1 MKNSVTTGSQT
12 EKKINRITVNK
23 VKIKKVLVSIL
34 RALLVIGISYIIL
47 LPLITKLS
55 NSFMSVRDLYD
66 QTVKWIP
73 RNFTL
78 DHYQMVWRH
87 MNYPKTFLNT
97 FILTTVVSVLQLIA
111 CTFVGYGLA
120 RFDFKG
126 KNLIFVMVILTLIVP
141 PQMILIPLY
150 LNFRFFNLYGLIPG
164 DGFNLVGT
172 YWPFILTSIT
182 GTGLKN
188 GLFIYIMRQFFKGMP
203 RELEEAAYIDGA
215 GLLRTFLYIML
226 PGAVPG
232 LVIVFLFAFVW
243 QWNDYLF
250 ISLFMG
256 GGAYLP
262 MELSTVANDVIQE
275 ITGGQAA
282 TDMQGDQYTSL
293 LDNTGMILVVAP
305 LLIMY
310 GFMQR
315 YFIESVE
322 RSGIVG

>member
-1 MKNSVTTGSQT
+1 MKRALVLDVV
-12 EKKINRITVNK
+12 KDKVLNRE
-23 VKIKKVLVSIL
+23 KIKKWIISII
-34 RALLVIGISYIIL
+34 RVILVIGISYIIL

-73 RNFTL
+73 RNFTIE
-78 DHYQMVWRH
+78 HYQLVWRH
-87 MNYPKTFLNT
+87 MNYPRTFFNT
-97 FILTTVVSVLQLIA
+97 FILTTVVSLLQLIS
-111 CTFVGYGLA
+111 CTIIGYGLA
-120 RFDFKG
+120 RFNFRG
-126 KNLIFVMVILTLIVP
+126 KNLIFALVILTLIVP

-150 LNFRFFNLYGLIPG
+150 LNFRFFNLYGLLPG
-164 DGFNLVGT
+164 TGFNLIGT

-182 GTGLKN
+182 GNGLKN

-203 RELEEAAYIDGA
+203 RELEEAGYIDGA
-215 GLLRTFLYIML
+215 GLFRAFLYIML

-243 QWNDYLF
+243 QWNDYIF
-250 ISLFMG
+250 MTLFMG
-256 GGAYLP
+256 GGPFLP
-262 MELSTVANDVIQE
+262 QALEVVSNNVIREL
-275 ITGGQAA
+275 TGGTTSAP
-282 TDMQGDQYTSL
+282 TEMQGDQYTSL

-305 LLIMY
+305 LLILY
-310 GFMQR
+310 SFMQR

>member
-1 MKNSVTTGSQT
+1 MKNSIIINEGN
-12 EKKINRITVNK
+12 KKKLNK
-23 VKIKKVLVSIL
+23 VQIKNIIVSVA
-34 RALLVIGISYIIL
+34 RTLLLIGISYMIL
-47 LPLITKLS
+47 LPLIVKFS

-78 DHYQMVWRH
+78 EHYKMVWRH
-87 MNYPKTFLNT
+87 MDYPTTFFNSLL
-97 FILTTVVSVLQLIA
+97 LTTVVSVLQLIA

-126 KNLIFVMVILTLIVP
+126 KNLIFVLVLLTLIVP

-150 LNFRFFNLYGLIPG
+150 LNFRFFDLYGLLPG
-164 DGFNLVGT
+164 TGFNLVGT
-172 YWPFILTSIT
+172 YWPFILTSLT
-182 GTGLKN
+182 GVGLKN

-250 ISLFMG
+250 IGLFMG
-256 GGAYLP
+256 GGQFLP
-262 MELSTVANDVIQE
+262 MALDVVSNNVIQE
-275 ITGGQAA
+275 VTGGSAA
-282 TDMQGDQYTSL
+282 TEMQGDQYTSL
-293 LDNTGMILVVAP
+293 IDNTGMILVIAP
-305 LLIMY
+305 LLILY
-310 GFMQR
+310 SFMQR